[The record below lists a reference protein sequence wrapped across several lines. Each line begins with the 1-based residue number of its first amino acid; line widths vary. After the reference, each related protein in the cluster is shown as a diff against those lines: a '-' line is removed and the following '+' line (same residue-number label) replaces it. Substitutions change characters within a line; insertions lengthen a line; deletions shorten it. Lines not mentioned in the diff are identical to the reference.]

1 MIRNKLR
8 AAALLIASTALL
20 SPAASALPGLYV
32 GKNPDKLLA
41 HTAHVIVMKNGETS
55 VVSYTPDYEGPL
67 VPFAWV
73 VPVPSDVTLERVK
86 TLKGEYVDR
95 VEKLTAPR
103 FHEFWEM
110 DPCEPGP
117 PEQEWERSL
126 TASASTD
133 FLGGPAPDPSAPKVA
148 KELFIK
154 VEPDTKDGEYSLTLL
169 AAEEAKNAAEWLKG
183 KGYVLAAESAKA
195 LERYVAAG
203 MNVLIAEVDTKRI
216 ELIGGNVAQL
226 SPIRF
231 WTEQPFKSIPS
242 QLGLANSPGKQ
253 ELLVY
258 VLDPDKRYEAK
269 NYPNVFAPTNIKVD
283 FIVKEKMGEF
293 YTALHDLMLE
303 KNPQAFVNEF
313 AWPSKGCGQP
323 CQNEPLLPHELMSL
337 GGDILEQSVSEED
350 KHPEPPKLTEE
361 EEKALKAK
369 LEEMKPADRPKAKK
383 DHELERK
390 EILRRKALIERQQYM
405 LSRLHHRYDA
415 QSLPKDPEIGPA
427 AGHVEGGARLPK
439 GEAGE
444 IPSDIKPGQ
453 QSKLQSRFLFFH
465 PWKGMMKCE
474 KPERFRWGKPPRTYR
489 GLRKIWVAEDLAEK
503 DRKRIEPA
511 NVVMTPIPAL
521 GLSGVVPD
529 ADAGADAGAAAAET
543 EPKKKGGCGCDLPGA
558 PLGTPGPLS
567 ALAAVLGVWALRR
580 RR

>member
-1 MIRNKLR
+1 MIRTKLR
-8 AAALLIASTALL
+8 AAALLSVLL
-20 SPAASALPGLYV
+20 SPMAAAALPGLYV
-32 GKNPDKLLA
+32 GKQNDKLVA
-41 HTAHVIVMKNGETS
+41 HTTHVVVLKSGQTS

-73 VPVPSDVTLERVK
+73 VPVPGDVTLERIK
-86 TLKGEYVDR
+86 TLKMEYVDR
-95 VEKLTAPR
+95 LEKLTAPR

-126 TASASTD
+126 VASASTD
-133 FLGGPAPDPSAPKVA
+133 FLGGPAPDPNAPKVA
-148 KELFIK
+148 KELFVK
-154 VEPDTKDGEYSLTLL
+154 VEPDYKDGEYSMTLL
-169 AAEEAKNAAEWLKG
+169 AADQAKTAPEWLKA
-183 KGYVLAAESAKA
+183 KGYALAPEAEKS
-195 LERYVAAG
+195 LQSYISAG

-216 ELIGGNVAQL
+216 ELIGGNLAQL
-226 SPIRF
+226 SPVRF
-231 WTEQPFKSIPS
+231 WTEQPFKTIPS
-242 QLGLANSPGKQ
+242 RLGLANSPGKQ

-303 KNPQAFVNEF
+303 KNPQAFINEF
-313 AWPSKGCGQP
+313 AWPSNGCGQP
-323 CQNEPLLPHELMSL
+323 CQNEPLLPHELLSL
-337 GGDILEQSVSEED
+337 GGDVVEQNVPEQD
-350 KHPEPPKLTEE
+350 KHPEPPKMSED

-369 LEEMKPADRPKAKK
+369 LEEMKPADRLKAQK

-390 EILRRKALIERQQYM
+390 EILRRKALIERQKYM
-405 LSRLHHRYDA
+405 VSRVHHRYDE

-439 GEAGE
+439 GEAAE
-444 IPSDIKPGQ
+444 IANDVKPGQ
-453 QSKLQSRFLFFH
+453 ESKHQTRYLFFH

-503 DRKRIEPA
+503 DRKRIQPA

-521 GLSGVVPD
+521 GLSGQIPD
-529 ADAGADAGAAAAET
+529 ADAGADAGASEGEAE
-543 EPKKKGGCGCDLPGA
+543 KKKGGCGCELPGA
-558 PLGTPGPLS
+558 QPGSGWPFA
-567 ALAAVLGVWALRR
+567 ALTAVFGVWLVRR